1 MPDAGQQPRAIPCDY
16 DTDPGRWAAN
26 QAFRPP
32 GTGLFGRMTQR
43 IIADDTAGPVLELGG
58 GTGPLA
64 RELAGH
70 PGCHVVVADLSHG
83 LLSQAPRP
91 AVRTDA
97 RAAGF
102 QAGSFGTVVAFWMLY
117 HLPEPALAL
126 AEARRVLRPGGSFVA
141 CAPSRENDPELAA
154 VLPGWGTPLTFDAEN
169 AAQQIGR
176 FFEITGTKSWDAPLI
191 DLATADDVRR
201 YLRGRGL
208 TEEAAGRAAAQVP
221 APLRLTKRGTLIWA
235 RAAA

>member
-1 MPDAGQQPRAIPCDY
+1 MV
-16 DTDPGRWAAN
+16 
-26 QAFRPP
+26 
-32 GTGLFGRMTQR
+32 TQR
-43 IIADDTAGPVLELGG
+43 IIAGDAGSPVLELGG

-70 PGCHVVVADLSHG
+70 GIPVVVADLAQG

-91 AVRTDA
+91 AVRTDT

-102 QAGSFGTVVAFWMLY
+102 QAGSFGTVLAFWMLY

-169 AAQQIGR
+169 AAQQVGR
-176 FFEITGTKSWDAPLI
+176 FFEITGTESWDAPLI

-208 TEEAAGRAAAQVP
+208 TEEAPTYSANTTV
-221 APLRLTKRGTLIWA
+221 LA
-235 RAAA
+235 R